1 MNTADFSVLQDEL
14 VVSLNPLRRSA
25 NRARAFCARLTGM
38 ALPWSGAAPAPRTG
52 ATRMPAR
59 WPFPPAP
66 TPEETSSRVPGGYTP
81 AARIPAAGVPAAGVP
96 AAGAP
101 AAGAP
106 AAGVPVA
113 GAPAVGISVG
123 APVTGVTVATAPAVP
138 AATVARDHSIGD
150 AKAQPAANQL
160 TMKAMVTDVVLVLAW
175 GAMIPGLMWLGVAGG
190 F

>member
-1 MNTADFSVLQDEL
+1 MNTADFSVLPDEL
-14 VVSLNPLRRSA
+14 VVSLNPLRRGA
-25 NRARAFCARLTGM
+25 TRARAFCARLTGLAM
-38 ALPWSGAAPAPRTG
+38 PWTGAAPVPGR

-66 TPEETSSRVPGGYTP
+66 TPED
-81 AARIPAAGVPAAGVP
+81 AAAVVP

-106 AAGVPVA
+106 AISSPAVGASAV
-113 GAPAVGISVG
+113 GAPASL
-123 APVTGVTVATAPAVP
+123 PATAVSVAAPAR
-138 AATVARDHSIGD
+138 AARDHGIGD